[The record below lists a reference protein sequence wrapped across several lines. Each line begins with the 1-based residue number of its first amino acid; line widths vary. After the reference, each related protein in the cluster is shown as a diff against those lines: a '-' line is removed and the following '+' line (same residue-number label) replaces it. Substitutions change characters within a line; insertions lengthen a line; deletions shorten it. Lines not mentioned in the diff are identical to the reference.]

1 MQIKRMRIIC
11 VRDAK
16 KLAYLSVAGKR
27 SDQKE
32 KEYSDYDESNER
44 YTVVDNVFVF
54 LSGCNMKAGG
64 LKVMLGL
71 LNTDLLSGETL
82 L

>member
-16 KLAYLSVAGKR
+16 KPAYLSVAGKR

-54 LSGCNMKAGG
+54 LSGCNMKAGDS
-64 LKVMLGL
+64 K
-71 LNTDLLSGETL
+71 
-82 L
+82 